1 MNNKYIV
8 TSNKIITVS
17 DIKTLSNGAF
27 VVSDGIISD
36 IGDYNDIKSKYKDLE
51 VIDFKDL
58 VITPSLIDC
67 HTHLFEYAPSTV
79 YPVTEETYEIAQ
91 DTLILNG

>member
-36 IGDYNDIKSKYKDLE
+36 I
-51 VIDFKDL
+51 
-58 VITPSLIDC
+58 
-67 HTHLFEYAPSTV
+67 
-79 YPVTEETYEIAQ
+79 
-91 DTLILNG
+91 